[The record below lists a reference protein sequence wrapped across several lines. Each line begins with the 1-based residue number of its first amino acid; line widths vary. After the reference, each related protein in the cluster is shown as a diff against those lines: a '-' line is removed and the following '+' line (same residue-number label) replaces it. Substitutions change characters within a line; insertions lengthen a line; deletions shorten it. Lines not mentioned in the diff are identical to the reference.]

1 MINSRIFDFKW
12 SNKNKLD
19 NLKEL
24 LAYSSISTGLMVLI
38 VIFISL
44 YVISQVLFNIFSYSL
59 ALAAPV
65 ITVTLIHLKESYNAL
80 NYEKKLR
87 SALIDEIISNLHS
100 IKSNENIL
108 KNEFKDLKKGAMSTD
123 PLVKMVWDRWEIVKF
138 HYASKNPNFDLNI
151 IYNYIRGLYVINE
164 AINERRLYT
173 IIHVSSRT
181 EYNKLIL
188 KLNSQS
194 IDEIKTALETLNAKM
209 FIFKDKV
216 TFDEVFNVLN
226 SEKIPTPVTIV
237 DLFEKPLDE
246 FIIIVNKN

>member
-12 SNKNKLD
+12 SNKNKLN

-24 LAYSSISTGLMVLI
+24 ITYSSISTGLMIIL

-44 YVISQVLFNIFSYSL
+44 YVISKVLFNIFSYSL
-59 ALAAPV
+59 ALAAPI

-138 HYASKNPNFDLNI
+138 HYASKNPNFNLNV
-151 IYNYIRGLYVINE
+151 IYQYIRGLYVINE

-173 IIHVSSRT
+173 IIDISSRT

-188 KLNSQS
+188 TLNSQS
-194 IDEIKTALETLNAKM
+194 IDEIEIALETLNAKM
-209 FIFKDKV
+209 FIFKDDFNLDKV
-216 TFDEVFNVLN
+216 CDTLNNV
-226 SEKIPTPVTIV
+226 KIPAPI
-237 DLFEKPLDE
+237 DMIDIFKKPLDE
-246 FIIIVNKN
+246 LIIIVNKN